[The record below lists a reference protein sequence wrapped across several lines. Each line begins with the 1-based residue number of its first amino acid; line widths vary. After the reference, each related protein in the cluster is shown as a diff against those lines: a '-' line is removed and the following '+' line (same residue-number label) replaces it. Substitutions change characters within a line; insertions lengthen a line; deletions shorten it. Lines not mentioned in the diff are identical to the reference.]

1 MAVAA
6 VIGAAGRMGS
16 WFADFLNSNGYS
28 VIVCDREKA
37 TARKLAR
44 RNGYK
49 FMGDVTNAAELSQIV
64 VLATPTLTTKS
75 LLRRIEPH
83 ISKTTLLVEISSVKA
98 PLKETLERLRRRGVA
113 VLSIHPMFGHGT
125 KHPAGRLIIVAQQPA
140 KNREAAKFISLFK
153 RRGAKIFQTD
163 LANHDRVV
171 AVTLALP
178 HFVNFAMVNTM
189 KASGMAPGQARDVGG
204 TTFKLQLVVAE
215 ALYHERLS
223 NEVSILADNRYALEV
238 LDSFAEQVN
247 RIRAEI
253 KSGDSRKLLRDLKR
267 GAGYV
272 REDALFSSAYDRFN
286 AAVEASNVNN

>member
-28 VIVCDREKA
+28 VIICDRDKT

-44 RNGYK
+44 KNGFRFVEDATK
-49 FMGDVTNAAELSQIV
+49 AAQLGQVV

-75 LLRRIEPH
+75 LLKRIEPH
-83 ISKTTLLVEISSVKA
+83 IPRTTLLVEISSVKG
-98 PLKETLERLRRRGVA
+98 PLRGTLEQMRRRGIA

-125 KHPAGRLIIVAQQPA
+125 RHPAGRAIIVAQQPA
-140 KNREAAKFISLFK
+140 RNRAAAKFISTLK
-153 RRGAKIFQTD
+153 RRGAKIIQTD
-163 LANHDRVV
+163 LANHDRTV

-178 HFVNFAMVNTM
+178 HFVNFAMVDTM
-189 KASGMAPGQARDVGG
+189 KAAGIAPGKARDAGG

-223 NEVSILADNRYALEV
+223 NEVSILADNEYALQA

-253 KSGDSRKLLRDLKR
+253 KRGERGKLLRDLKL
-267 GAGYV
+267 GEDYV
-272 REDALFSSAYDRFN
+272 RKDAMFASAYDRFN
-286 AAVEASNVNN
+286 AAVQASNVN

>member
-16 WFADFLNSNGYS
+16 WFADFLSSNGYS

-49 FMGDVTNAAELSQIV
+49 FVEDATNAAKLGQIV
-64 VLATPTLTTKS
+64 VLATPTLTTKG
-75 LLRRIEPH
+75 LLKRIEPH
-83 ISKTTLLVEISSVKA
+83 ISKTTLLVEISSVKG
-98 PLKETLERLRRRGVA
+98 PLKGTLERLRRRGIA

-125 KHPAGRLIIVAQQPA
+125 KHPAGRLIIVAQQPP
-140 KNREAAKFISLFK
+140 KNHAAAKFISNFK
-153 RRGAKIFQTD
+153 RRGAKIVQTD
-163 LANHDRVV
+163 LANHDRIV

-178 HFVNFAMVNTM
+178 HFVNFAMVDTM
-189 KASGMAPGQARDVGG
+189 KASGMAPGKARDLGG

-247 RIRAEI
+247 RIRAQI
-253 KSGDSRKLLRDLKR
+253 KSRDREKLLRDLKR
-267 GAGYV
+267 GAGYL
-272 REDALFSSAYDRFN
+272 REDTAFPSAYDRFN
-286 AAVEASNVNN
+286 AAVQASNIN